1 MNNTYLN
8 TINVLVKPL
17 FMIAVIV
24 VLVLALFKADQ
35 YLKIKAVDDCF
46 KAATYSIET
55 VKSEQQIT
63 TSSTEPIRTLYK
75 LCMADKGYETL
86 MTE

>member
-1 MNNTYLN
+1 MNNSNLN
-8 TINVLVKPL
+8 TINILVKPL
-17 FMIAVIV
+17 FMIGLIG
-24 VLVLALFKADQ
+24 VLILGLFKADK

-55 VKSEQQIT
+55 VKNEEQIT
-63 TSSTEPIRTLYK
+63 TSSTEPIRALYK